1 MRYEGLNLIPHTSYL
16 IPSEGDGRMFKK
28 ILIANR
34 GEIGVRVVR
43 TCREMEIESVAI
55 YEAADSGSLHVRL
68 ADQCVLLDSAQG
80 FADEG
85 AVLAAAKAK
94 GADAI
99 HPGYGFL
106 AETPDFARACA
117 AAGIAYIGPPPDV
130 IARVRNKIEALDA
143 ARAAGFQTVVYS
155 PRSFGPEEFDEL
167 QAEAER
173 MGYPLVIKS
182 CRGGRGRGSRLV
194 RRRENLA
201 QTVRRARAE
210 AQTHYGYERMYLEK
224 AIMAAHQIS
233 VQILG
238 DNEGKLVHLGEREGS
253 LIYSN
258 QKVLEETPAPSL
270 SPAQRAQIQQTALEL
285 ARLFGLQNAGTVEFL
300 IDSAGQQYFTEI
312 KPRLQREHLLT
323 EMTTGIDLVR
333 EQIELAAGL
342 PLSFDQADVAWK
354 GWAMACRL
362 SAEDP
367 WSNFL
372 PSPGVVR
379 RVRLPDGPGVRV
391 DTYVYSGCEIPAA
404 YDPLIAKLAVWG
416 EDRPQ
421 CLARM
426 RRALED
432 FILIGQPTNIPYVQ
446 RILHAPEFIS
456 GDYDTE
462 FLAHPFHD
470 QTPSVEHFRD
480 LAIAAALLYLRRAHA
495 FAPSQP
501 ERLRSGWH
509 RDSRRLPG

>member
-1 MRYEGLNLIPHTSYL
+1 
-16 IPSEGDGRMFKK
+16 MFKK

-43 TCREMEIESVAI
+43 TCREMGIESVAI

-68 ADQCVLLDSAQG
+68 ADECVLLDSAQG
-80 FADEG
+80 FADEA
-85 AVLAAAKAK
+85 AVLAVAKAK
-94 GADAI
+94 GVDAI

-106 AETPDFARACA
+106 AETLNFVRACA
-117 AAGIAYIGPPPDV
+117 AAGIATIGPSADF
-130 IARVRNKIEALDA
+130 IATVRNKIDVLETAH
-143 ARAAGFQTVVYS
+143 AAGFPTVAYS
-155 PRSFGPEEFDEL
+155 KRSFGPDEFDEL
-167 QAEAER
+167 QAEAEQ
-173 MGYPLVIKS
+173 MGYPLVVKS

-210 AQTHYGYERMYLEK
+210 AQTHYGYERLYLEK
-224 AIMAAHQIS
+224 AIMAAHQIG

-238 DNEGKLVHLGEREGS
+238 DNQGNLVHLGEREGS

-258 QKVLEETPAPSL
+258 QKVIEEAPAPSL
-270 SPAQRAQIQQTALEL
+270 TPGQRAQIQQTALEL

-300 IDSAGQQYFTEI
+300 VDSSGQQYFAEI
-312 KPRLQREHLLT
+312 KPRLQREHMLT
-323 EMTTGIDLVR
+323 EMITGIDLVR
-333 EQIELAAGL
+333 EQIQLAAGQS
-342 PLSFDQADVAWK
+342 LSFSQADIAWK
-354 GWAMACRL
+354 GAVMACRI

-367 WSNFL
+367 WNNFL

-432 FILIGQPTNIPYVQ
+432 FIFIGQPTNVPYVQ
-446 RILHAPEFIS
+446 RILYAPEFIG
-456 GDYDTE
+456 GDYNTE
-462 FLAHPFHD
+462 FLAHPFRD
-470 QTPSVEHFRD
+470 EPPPIDHFRD
-480 LAIAAALLYLRRAHA
+480 LAVAAALIYLRRAHA

-509 RDSRRLPG
+509 RDSRRLPGQR